1 MQTKKSEGTAGTS
14 ETEKKKLT
22 RGEVLQLLRVCWS
35 QLMEN
40 GGNKR
45 IEKKEGFLY
54 YSMKLAGTEFTFPK
68 ATCRQSASDT
78 KTRKKKTSK
87 TKKRTKTNKKAV
99 KRK

>member
-14 ETEKKKLT
+14 ETENKKLT

-54 YSMKLAGTEFTFPK
+54 YSMKLAETFK
-68 ATCRQSASDT
+68 EVEELDEESHVQAIGFRYEEEEEEDFEDEEEDEDE
-78 KTRKKKTSK
+78 
-87 TKKRTKTNKKAV
+87 
-99 KRK
+99 

>member
-1 MQTKKSEGTAGTS
+1 MQTKKSERTAGTS
-14 ETEKKKLT
+14 AEENKKLT

-54 YSMKLAGTEFTFPK
+54 YSMKLAETFK
-68 ATCRQSASDT
+68 EVEELDEESSVQAIGFRYEEEEEDFEDEDGEEDE
-78 KTRKKKTSK
+78 
-87 TKKRTKTNKKAV
+87 
-99 KRK
+99 